1 MIVDG
6 RLNRHELRLAANG
19 LYELSHEFGVGEKN
33 RISYARWRER
43 FAPRKSDEAARRQW
57 ERLKEDFDA
66 LGAPVR
72 RERDG
77 KEVYLVLGDEARE
90 YALRILGGLTKYEP
104 GSGEEDTVKGSRF
117 LEIDIDDITP
127 PADWEPDPAE
137 LEAMKESLRTCP
149 LGLIHPIVVIGEAPP
164 FELGLGRKRFAAS
177 RALGVKKILAR
188 VVKTWDP
195 IIAMDENLVRS
206 HYSQS
211 EVDHVRQ
218 ARDQLIAKKK
228 AEGKS
233 VRVIAEEVG
242 VSKSTVDRCTGVP
255 PGTPVHPDAEDA
267 RPSKS
272 AGGDTKAYPSSRSKK
287 SELDVRREQV
297 HALKADGLSLRQ
309 IARKLA
315 ISLGTVQGDLE
326 PVAAPP
332 PPSPATAPARKR
344 AWNEIDPEQ
353 GEAPWLCLTAMEDG
367 FYRALEEP
375 KGADLRAYVVS
386 LEKLF
391 AGIARRIRAH
401 DFDHKPPPPLK
412 RESA

>member
-6 RLNRHELRLAANG
+6 RLNGHELRLAANG

-33 RISYARWRER
+33 RISFARWRER
-43 FAPRKSDEAARRQW
+43 FAPRKSHEAARRQW

-77 KEVYLVLGDEARE
+77 KEVYLVLGDEARD

-177 RALGVKKILAR
+177 RALGETKILAR
-188 VVKTWDP
+188 VVKNWDP
-195 IIAMDENLVRS
+195 IVALEENLVRS
-206 HYSQS
+206 HYSPA
-211 EVDHVRQ
+211 EVVNVRQ
-218 ARDQLIAKKK
+218 QRDRLIAERK
-228 AEGKS
+228 AAGKS
-233 VRVIAEEVG
+233 NRLIAEELG
-242 VSKSTVDRCTGVP
+242 IDESTVRRCTGAA
-255 PGTPVHPDAEDA
+255 GAAPVHPDAKGRDA
-267 RPSKS
+267 KS
-272 AGGDTKAYPSSRSKK
+272 YPLSPTEQSVLDERRKK
-287 SELDVRREQV
+287 V
-297 HALKADGLSLRQ
+297 HALMAEGVSLRQ
-309 IARKLA
+309 IAKKLD
-315 ISLGTVQGDLE
+315 ISLGTVQGDLK
-326 PVAAPP
+326 VAPAPP
-332 PPSPATAPARKR
+332 PAPTAPARKR

-391 AGIARRIRAH
+391 AGIARRVRAH

-412 RESA
+412 RETA